1 MEFSSYGLTIVVC
14 IAFILIGGIAF
25 IVLGTRSWGVNW
37 WTWLLAK
44 PFGSIRSGFVL
55 ILVLM
60 LFFLLTGYFL
70 GMFM

>member
-1 MEFSSYGLTIVVC
+1 MEFSSFGLTIVVC
-14 IAFILIGGIAF
+14 IACILMVGIVF

-44 PFGSIRSGFVL
+44 PFGSIRSGFVF

>member
-1 MEFSSYGLTIVVC
+1 MIINSLSSTILVFIAC
-14 IAFILIGGIAF
+14 ILIAGIVFILF
-25 IVLGTRSWGVNW
+25 GTRSWGVNW

-60 LFFLLTGYFL
+60 LFFLLIGYFL

>member
-1 MEFSSYGLTIVVC
+1 MIINSLSSTILVFIAC
-14 IAFILIGGIAF
+14 ILIAGIVFILF
-25 IVLGTRSWGVNW
+25 GTRSWGVNW

-44 PFGSIRSGFVL
+44 PFGSIRSGFVF

-60 LFFLLTGYFL
+60 LFFLLIGYFL

>member
-1 MEFSSYGLTIVVC
+1 MEFSSFSLTVVVC
-14 IAFILIGGIAF
+14 IAFIIIGGIAF

-44 PFGSIRSGFVL
+44 PFGSIRSGVVF

-60 LFFLLTGYFL
+60 LFFLLIGYFL

>member
-1 MEFSSYGLTIVVC
+1 MIINSLSSTTLVFIACILIAGIV
-14 IAFILIGGIAF
+14 FILF
-25 IVLGTRSWGVNW
+25 GTRSWGVNW

-44 PFGSIRSGFVL
+44 PFGSIRSGFVF

>member
-1 MEFSSYGLTIVVC
+1 MIINSLSSTILVFIAC
-14 IAFILIGGIAF
+14 ILIAGIVFILF
-25 IVLGTRSWGVNW
+25 GTRSWGVNW

-44 PFGSIRSGFVL
+44 PFGSIRSGFVF